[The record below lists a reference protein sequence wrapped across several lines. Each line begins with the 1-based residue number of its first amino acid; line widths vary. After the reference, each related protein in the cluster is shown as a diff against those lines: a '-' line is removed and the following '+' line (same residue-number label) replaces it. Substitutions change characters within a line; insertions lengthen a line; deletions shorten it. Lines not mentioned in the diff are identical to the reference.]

1 MFNNAVLEVFRNHL
15 WDIYPPAVSIYKDL
29 LSRRP
34 DSLESEANSKDEP
47 SPNAPYL
54 LSSRSSFQKKKFIN
68 NSDGALPTDEDDE
81 EGEEAGIPPEVEDDE
96 RIINVMKVE
105 GPILRN
111 PGMCSYGSK
120 GHRDLMKNA
129 ADDKRTIGHLFVIDS
144 PGGSADA
151 KYDYEEGIEYVRS
164 KGQPV
169 IAFINGMAGSAAYAL
184 ASLCDEV
191 YYAGEG
197 DSVGCIGSMAAGY
210 FMKDGDTNLMSG
222 ETYFERYAEGSPY
235 KNREYRSI
243 VNGDDSIVMNGLN
256 KSCKDFQDMVR
267 RMRPNVTDEQLKGD
281 MYRAKNVEGT
291 MVDRKNTYQG
301 CIDRINALH
310 DGKATIGTFDTDPR
324 EPEEEPEVEMPDK
337 EPKEPGKVPEVP
349 EDEPETNPEDDPK
362 GKKPKKVLKKKS
374 KKAETPEGKEEPEE
388 EEENPEEE
396 PEGEEPEET
405 PEEEPEGEDEPEDE
419 EAPAKKKTTPIS
431 NNQKHTNVMENVYP
445 SIMESAE
452 LNALCADREA
462 GIYLQKEH
470 AENVEKT
477 IKGLRQKENV
487 LAAKM
492 VEIKRLNEQIESL
505 KKDKEKALAERDA
518 AFAEKEKELNGKL
531 KKSEETVSKLN
542 SEIKDKDEQIEA
554 LSNSAVDSPKPQD
567 GAPKSNAS
575 APAASENVAK
585 SIYDESMTLAE
596 KVAARKKREEY
607 LKKGIGI

>member
-15 WDIYPPAVSIYKDL
+15 WDIYPPVVSIYKDL

-34 DSLESEANSKDEP
+34 DSLERNVKSEEEP
-47 SPNAPYL
+47 SLGAPYL
-54 LSSRSSFQKKKFIN
+54 LSSRNSFQKKIFIKN
-68 NSDGALPTDEDDE
+68 FDGSLPSDEDDE
-81 EGEEAGIPPEVEDDE
+81 EWEEVGTPPEVEDDE
-96 RIINVMKVE
+96 RIINVMKVD

-111 PGMCSYGSK
+111 AGMCSYGSK

-210 FMKDGDTNLMSG
+210 FMKDGDTNLKSG

-243 VNGDDSIVMNGLN
+243 VNGDDTIVMNGLN
-256 KSCKDFQDMVR
+256 KSCKDFQEMVR

-310 DGKATIGTFDTDPR
+310 DGKATLGIFDTDPR
-324 EPEEEPEVEMPDK
+324 EPEGEPEVEIPDE
-337 EPKEPGKVPEVP
+337 EPKNPDNSPEVP
-349 EDEPETNPEDDPK
+349 EDEPETNPEETTE
-362 GKKPKKVLKKKS
+362 GEKPKTELKEKS
-374 KKAETPEGKEEPEE
+374 KKDKTTEGEEEPEE
-388 EEENPEEE
+388 DGENPKEDSEMEEPEENPE
-396 PEGEEPEET
+396 
-405 PEEEPEGEDEPEDE
+405 GEDGSEDDVV
-419 EAPAKKKTTPIS
+419 PASKKTTPIS

-445 SIMESAE
+445 LIMESAE

-477 IKGLRQKENV
+477 IKELRQKENV
-487 LAAKM
+487 LQAKM

-505 KKDKEKALAERDA
+505 KKANENALAERDA
-518 AFAEKEKELNGKL
+518 AYVEKEKGLNEKL
-531 KKSEETVSKLN
+531 QKSEETVSRLN
-542 SEIKDKDEQIEA
+542 SEIKEKDEQIDA
-554 LSNSAVDSPKPQD
+554 LSNSAVESPKPQD

-575 APAASENVAK
+575 APAAGENVAK
-585 SIYDESMTLAE
+585 SIYDENMTLAE
-596 KVAARKKREEY
+596 KVIARKEREEY